1 MAGNQNS
8 GGMRP
13 TAPQNNPA
21 NISLTGGNGQS
32 GNNGQA
38 ARYIPGM
45 PYGQGQATMQQQ
57 KSAPM
62 SKPMPAVTNP
72 SGAMTARGQR
82 VLPDVTGITEP
93 TGRETENVMS
103 GLSPYGQ
110 PNDPNAL
117 GLPAQMPPQD
127 PDIEMVRR
135 FFPVMEFWA
144 SQPGAS
150 QATKD
155 YIVYLR
161 GTL

>member
-1 MAGNQNS
+1 
-8 GGMRP
+8 MRP

-57 KSAPM
+57 QSAKM
-62 SKPMPAVTNP
+62 SKPSTSARTP
-72 SGAMTARGQR
+72 SPQQI
-82 VLPDVTGITEP
+82 LPGVTGITEP
-93 TGRETENVMS
+93 TGRETEDIMT
-103 GLSPYGQ
+103 GLTPYGQ
-110 PNDPNAL
+110 PNDPAAL
-117 GLPAQMPPQD
+117 GLPGQMPNQD

-135 FFPVMEFWA
+135 FLPAMEFWA

-161 GTL
+161 GAV

>member
-21 NISLTGGNGQS
+21 NVSATGGNGQS
-32 GNNGQA
+32 GQGQA

-45 PYGQGQATMQQQ
+45 AYGQGQATMQQQ

-62 SKPMPAVTNP
+62 AAGPRPSAPAMPK
-72 SGAMTARGQR
+72 
-82 VLPDVTGITEP
+82 LPNVMGLTEP
-93 TGRETENVMS
+93 TARPDEPITAGIDMGAGPGSEA
-103 GLSPYGQ
+103 LSM
-110 PNDPNAL
+110 PN
-117 GLPAQMPPQD
+117 QMTNQD
-127 PDIEMVRR
+127 PDMEMVRR
-135 FFPVMEFWA
+135 FFPAMEFWA

-155 YIVYLR
+155 YVVYLR

>member
-8 GGMRP
+8 GGYRP
-13 TAPQNNPA
+13 TADQNNPA

-38 ARYIPGM
+38 ARYIPGL
-45 PYGQGQATMQQQ
+45 PYGQGQATMQTQQ
-57 KSAPM
+57 SAKM
-62 SKPMPAVTNP
+62 SKPSTSVRTP
-72 SGAMTARGQR
+72 SPQR

-93 TGRETENVMS
+93 TGRENEDVMT
-103 GLSPYGQ
+103 GLTPYGQ
-110 PNDPNAL
+110 PNDPAAL
-117 GLPAQMPPQD
+117 GLPGQMPNQD

-135 FFPVMEFWA
+135 FLPAMEFWA

-161 GTL
+161 GAV

>member
-13 TAPQNNPA
+13 TASQNNPA
-21 NISLTGGNGQS
+21 NISATGGNGQS
-32 GNNGQA
+32 GKGTQA

-62 SKPMPAVTNP
+62 FAGPQPQAAPRP
-72 SGAMTARGQR
+72 S
-82 VLPDVTGITEP
+82 LPNVVGLTEP
-93 TGRETENVMS
+93 TTRPEEPITAGIPMGPGPGTE
-103 GLSPYGQ
+103 
-110 PNDPNAL
+110 AL
-117 GLPAQMPPQD
+117 NLPSQIANQD

-135 FFPVMEFWA
+135 FLPAMEFWA

-155 YIVYLR
+155 YVVYLR
-161 GTL
+161 GAV

>member
-21 NISLTGGNGQS
+21 NVSATGGNGQS
-32 GNNGQA
+32 GQGQA
-38 ARYIPGM
+38 ARYIPGL
-45 PYGQGQATMQQQ
+45 PYGQGQATMQTQQ
-57 KSAPM
+57 SAKM
-62 SKPMPAVTNP
+62 SAGPRP
-72 SGAMTARGQR
+72 SATTAPK
-82 VLPDVTGITEP
+82 LPDVMGLTEP
-93 TGRETENVMS
+93 TMRPEEPVTA
-103 GLSPYGQ
+103 GLTPYGQ
-110 PNDPNAL
+110 PNDPTAL
-117 GLPAQMPPQD
+117 GLPGQMPNQD
-127 PDIEMVRR
+127 PDVEMVRR
-135 FFPVMEFWA
+135 FFPAMEFWA

>member
-57 KSAPM
+57 QSATM
-62 SKPMPAVTNP
+62 SKPMPA
-72 SGAMTARGQR
+72 AMNQSRVLNTRTQNVLPITEETAR
-82 VLPDVTGITEP
+82 PEEDV
-93 TGRETENVMS
+93 MA
-103 GLSPYGQ
+103 GLTPYGQ
-110 PNDPNAL
+110 PNDPSQL
-117 GLPAQMPPQD
+117 GLPSQMPDAD

-135 FFPVMEFWA
+135 FLPAMEFWA
-144 SQPGAS
+144 SQPGSS

-155 YIVYLR
+155 YVVYLR
-161 GTL
+161 GAV